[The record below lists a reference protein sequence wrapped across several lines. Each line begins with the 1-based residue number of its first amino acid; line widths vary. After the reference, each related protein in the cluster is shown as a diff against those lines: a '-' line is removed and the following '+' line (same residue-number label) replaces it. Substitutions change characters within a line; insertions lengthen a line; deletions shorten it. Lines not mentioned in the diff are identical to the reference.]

1 MTTELTEHSTQSIK
15 SSEYKKTLPEY
26 HDTLR
31 ALMVR
36 TLIAFHF
43 VPETKQLDFDDVDI
57 ATTVLLAQDLL
68 PLYGTYHRADRSH
81 MLICLQTI
89 HAIASAY
96 TQTSSDIERLA
107 RNYHKLAEILDI
119 EYDLIAPNCLPKSGV
134 CSLQTKALF
143 TVNMHKEDQ
152 ADQPLPE
159 HFAQELE
166 KLRFPKPQPKS
177 FARHAHVQL
186 DGELYPAEAI
196 AAVVLKKISETKE
209 EDDLRLHYAI
219 VLASVINDVP
229 AHRQLRKLGASIVNL
244 DKGMQSSITHFTL
257 NRATILLEERDS
269 RRNNIK

>member
-1 MTTELTEHSTQSIK
+1 MTTEVAENSTQSAK
-15 SSEYKKTLPEY
+15 ASEYQKKLPEY

-43 VPETKQLDFDDVDI
+43 VPEVKQLDFDDVDI
-57 ATTVLLAQDLL
+57 ATTTLLAQDLL
-68 PLYGTYHRADRSH
+68 PLYGRYHRADKSH
-81 MLICLQTI
+81 MLACLQTI
-89 HAIASAY
+89 HAIASVHP
-96 TQTSSDIERLA
+96 QTTSDIERLA

-119 EYDLIAPNCLPKSGV
+119 EYDLIAPDCLPKSGV

-143 TVNMHKEDQ
+143 TVNMHKKDQ

-159 HFAQELE
+159 HLAQELE
-166 KLRFPKPQPKS
+166 KLHFPKPQPKP

-196 AAVVLKKISETKE
+196 AAVVLKKIADTKQG
-209 EDDLRLHYAI
+209 DDLRLHYAL

-229 AHRQLRKLGASIVNL
+229 TYRKLSKLGATIVNF
-244 DKGMQSSITHFTL
+244 DKGMQLSITNFTL
-257 NRATILLEERDS
+257 TRATNPLKEHNS
-269 RRNNIK
+269 RINPIK